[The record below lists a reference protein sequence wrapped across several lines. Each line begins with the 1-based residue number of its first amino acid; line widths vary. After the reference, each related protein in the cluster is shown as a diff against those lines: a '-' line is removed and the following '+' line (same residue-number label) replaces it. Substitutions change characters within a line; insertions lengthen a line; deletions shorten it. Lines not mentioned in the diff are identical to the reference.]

1 MALPVVKTALPF
13 MFNLSQLCTNAQ
25 NEKKKDNKKE
35 MKKHYQGL
43 KRTEENKRQL
53 IPSAIQAPFC
63 QI

>member
-1 MALPVVKTALPF
+1 MLKTRR
-13 MFNLSQLCTNAQ
+13 
-25 NEKKKDNKKE
+25 KKPKQTNKKE

-43 KRTEENKRQL
+43 KRTEENKREH